1 MSITDANLEK
11 FQIPLEEIKSAT
23 EDFHKK
29 NKIVG
34 GEYSKLYRGQLS
46 ESLGN
51 RTAAFKRFI
60 DDRCDGKKE
69 FLNELKVIS
78 ILNHE
83 NIIPFLGY
91 CDEGEEMIMVYEYPV
106 NGSLANYF
114 KDTDKWSC
122 LTWQHRLEICMDAA
136 RGLNYLHSGLGQHE
150 TVIHGSFMHNNILLD
165 DNLKAKIC
173 GFEISELIPG
183 NQPCQQVYKPHTNG
197 MISHKDP
204 IYLETGFLK
213 AESDIYSFGVQLF
226 RILTWPEGFAR
237 VSNGG
242 DDFMRN
248 RLTMTV
254 QHYYHNRL
262 DSFIDPAIRDQID
275 GPSFRMIEEI
285 ICKCLSFNLKDRPTM
300 DTLVKTIKDA
310 LDIHLIM
317 ERGILSSGG
326 RSVKQKEGGI
336 NNVDFGNVIE
346 SGDMANSG
354 TGFDATHVD
363 HERSRNPVNFHTL
376 VAPAG
381 DGADVGVSMEPVR
394 LVHERVCNTAYG
406 FFLGKRVA
414 YPVDS
419 KVYNPIKDLKAKDCR
434 VLQESWGLSR
444 LVLQMFEF
452 DKVQA
457 SKGDREAEVFQ
468 VSNDDTAVT
477 QRRLEDKQPEEKTNT
492 DCLVKEREKVHLG
505 IKVGAKITVT
515 GVTLDQEGKGGLR
528 FEVPALDEDAE
539 YRLCLSVSPKVE
551 IVVY

>member
-60 DDRCDGKKE
+60 KDRCDGKKE
-69 FLNELKVIS
+69 FLNELKFIS
-78 ILNHE
+78 NLNHE
-83 NIIPFLGY
+83 NIVSFLGY

-114 KDTDKWSC
+114 KETDKWSR
-122 LTWQHRLEICMDAA
+122 LTWQRRLEICMDAA

-150 TVIHGSFMHNNILLD
+150 RLIHGSFMHSNILLD

-237 VSNGG
+237 VSNGA

-248 RLTMTV
+248 RLTMTI

-285 ICKCLSFNLKDRPTM
+285 ICKCLSFDIKDRPTM
-300 DTLVKTIKDA
+300 DTVVKTIKDA
-310 LDIHLIM
+310 LDIHKKYATEILEQAHMLNCNPCRTPIDTEKKLGPEGSLVTDPTLYRSLAGSLYAMKRVLRYLRGTTDLELQLFRSTTSQLIAY
-317 ERGILSSGG
+317 S
-326 RSVKQKEGGI
+326 
-336 NNVDFGNVIE
+336 NADWA
-346 SGDMANSG
+346 GDMANSG

-363 HERSRNPVNFHTL
+363 QN
-376 VAPAG
+376 
-381 DGADVGVSMEPVR
+381 
-394 LVHERVCNTAYG
+394 
-406 FFLGKRVA
+406 
-414 YPVDS
+414 
-419 KVYNPIKDLKAKDCR
+419 
-434 VLQESWGLSR
+434 
-444 LVLQMFEF
+444 
-452 DKVQA
+452 
-457 SKGDREAEVFQ
+457 
-468 VSNDDTAVT
+468 VT
-477 QRRLEDKQPEEKTNT
+477 NAQ
-492 DCLVKEREKVHLG
+492 
-505 IKVGAKITVT
+505 
-515 GVTLDQEGKGGLR
+515 
-528 FEVPALDEDAE
+528 
-539 YRLCLSVSPKVE
+539 
-551 IVVY
+551 